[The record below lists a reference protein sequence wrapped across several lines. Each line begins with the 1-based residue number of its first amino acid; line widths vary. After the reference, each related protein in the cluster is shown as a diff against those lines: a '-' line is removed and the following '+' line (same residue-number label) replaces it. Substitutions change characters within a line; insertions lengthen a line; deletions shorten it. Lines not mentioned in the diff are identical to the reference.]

1 VILKW
6 GGGFVVFVLAMGA
19 CHQGLQDVREAAT
32 NRAPTAISCADLV
45 ANPPDNAWVRVTG
58 AKGALRDAAFR
69 STNGKTDRVYVP
81 LTCDGPPQRTI
92 RLVLSS
98 EDSTLLGAIV
108 AQKDVELARVVT
120 GMLRSAREHST
131 GTTTGGGL
139 DGGCAQCSVK
149 IDNLDPDYV
158 VLEEGATPSALRGVA
173 WLVGALVGYG
183 ALARILT
190 SAPPATSLPRPR

>member
-1 VILKW
+1 MILKW

-19 CHQGLQDVREAAT
+19 CHQGLSDVREAAA
-32 NRAPTAISCADLV
+32 NRSPATLACPDLV
-45 ANPPDNAWVRVTG
+45 ANPPEDAWVRVTG
-58 AKGALRDAAFR
+58 AKGSLRDAAFR

-92 RLVLSS
+92 SLVVSS
-98 EDSTLLGAIV
+98 EDPTLLGAIV
-108 AQKDVELARVVT
+108 AQKDVEVARDFT
-120 GMLRSAREHST
+120 GMLRAAKDHAT

-149 IDNLDPDYV
+149 IDHLDPDYV
-158 VLEEGATPSALRGVA
+158 VLEEGARPSALRGVA

-183 ALARILT
+183 ALVRILWP
-190 SAPPATSLPRPR
+190 AAPATSPPRPR